1 MFVKSLFELYKYE
14 LMLFV
19 PVATD
24 VTLSDEDKSAKA
36 SIFLSDV
43 TRSMASQYIK
53 DNAGF
58 VDDGTLKFNI
68 VTQLLTDGRVGRAL
82 QLPGNLWD
90 NLDSLPEYTSA
101 TSYNTFVITVKNT
114 DALRKEMA
122 TCCF

>member
-1 MFVKSLFELYKYE
+1 
-14 LMLFV
+14 MLFV